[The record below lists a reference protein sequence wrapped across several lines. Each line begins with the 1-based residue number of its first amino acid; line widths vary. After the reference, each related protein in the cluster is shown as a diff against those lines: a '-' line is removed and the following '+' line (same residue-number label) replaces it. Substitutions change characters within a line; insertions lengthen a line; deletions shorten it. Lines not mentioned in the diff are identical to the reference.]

1 MISATQLRVGMIIV
15 HEKDLYRVTSVR
27 HLTPG
32 NKRGFMQ
39 TKLKNLRTGVGAEYK
54 FRSEDRLEQ
63 ATLETRTMQYLY
75 GDGDFHIFMDTE
87 NYEQISLR
95 AEDMGE
101 LRSYLLPCQV
111 VEIEF
116 FDGNAV
122 GISPPSSVELEV
134 TDTQP
139 ALKRATATASYKPAV
154 LETGITI
161 QVPPFIEAGD
171 RIRVD
176 TSEGKYLERVS

>member
-1 MISATQLRVGMIIV
+1 M
-15 HEKDLYRVTSVR
+15 
-27 HLTPG
+27 
-32 NKRGFMQ
+32 
-39 TKLKNLRTGVGAEYK
+39 GAEYK

-63 ATLETRTMQYLY
+63 AALETRTMQYLY
-75 GDGDFHIFMDTE
+75 SDGDFHIFMDTD

-95 AEDMGE
+95 AEDIGE
-101 LRSYLLPCQV
+101 LRWYLLPCQV

-122 GISPPSSVELEV
+122 GISLPSSVELEV